1 MENQEKD
8 SLFKKLFYTGIGLT
22 VSTKEKIEKKINE
35 LVEKNKITADEGK
48 KIMNDFVTDFDKRKD
63 ELENEMKKFVK
74 KTAEN
79 LKFAKKKDVEA
90 LNKRL
95 DEIESK
101 LEGTTT
107 NEDLNI
113 E

>member
-48 KIMNDFVTDFDKRKD
+48 KILNDFVTDFDKRKD
-63 ELENEMKKFVK
+63 ELEEEMKKFVK

-101 LEGTTT
+101 LDG
-107 NEDLNI
+107 NSIKEDLNI